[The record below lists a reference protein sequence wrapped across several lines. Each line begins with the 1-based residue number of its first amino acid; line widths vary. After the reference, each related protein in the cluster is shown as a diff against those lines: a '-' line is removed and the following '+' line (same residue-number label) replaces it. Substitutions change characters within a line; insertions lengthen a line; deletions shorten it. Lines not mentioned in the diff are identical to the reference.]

1 MISPIYTV
9 KLVPNTRLILQ
20 DKLELIFHE
29 SQLLPIKMSWKDT
42 ELAEKLFQFNIRV
55 RID

>member
-42 ELAEKLFQFNIRV
+42 ELTEKLFQFNIRV